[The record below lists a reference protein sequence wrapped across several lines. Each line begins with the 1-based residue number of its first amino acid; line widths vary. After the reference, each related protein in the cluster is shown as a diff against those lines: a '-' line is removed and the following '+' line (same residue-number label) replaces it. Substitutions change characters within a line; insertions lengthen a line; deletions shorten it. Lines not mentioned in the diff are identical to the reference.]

1 MTEIEVARPAAIDP
15 RAGAQLVRRG
25 ADLVVLAEQAYLRL
39 FTVCAAGVALGSLVS
54 LWIGARHTSQGQE
67 PVTIALAAAG
77 VIGSAVVCVRRERL
91 YLWLRGGRWRRFVPV
106 ALAYSLVVIN
116 GPNSPSDWIALPC
129 LMSVAALE
137 PTRWQTPAVGV
148 LGALAYVAGNLVW
161 GAAPLGGYAMSA
173 AGRLIAPVAAAR
185 VTTEVFGLFMLRL
198 HRAEQVHA
206 RRRGVP
212 LKVRAI
218 SDAQP
223 GTPPPEVSTPA
234 PRRRRTAADRLTA
247 RQLEVAVLLADGL
260 SHAEIA
266 ACLGISVRQVDR
278 LVAEGRE
285 RAGAATSAELVA
297 LLIAGLLVPR
307 PAPTAGAADTRQSRG

>member
-1 MTEIEVARPAAIDP
+1 MTEIELAGPTAIAP

-25 ADLVVLAEQAYLRL
+25 ADLVVLAEQAYVRL

-54 LWIGARHTSQGQE
+54 LWIGARHTAQGHE

-77 VIGSAVVCVRRERL
+77 VIGSALVCVRRQRL

-106 ALAYSLVVIN
+106 GLAYSLVVVN
-116 GPNSPSDWIALPC
+116 GPNSPSDWIARPC

-148 LGALAYVAGNLVW
+148 FGALAYVAGNVVW
-161 GAAPLGGYAMSA
+161 GAAPLGGYALSA

-198 HRAEQVHA
+198 HRSEQEYA
-206 RRRGVP
+206 RRRSTP
-212 LKVRAI
+212 LRVRAI
-218 SDAQP
+218 SAASP
-223 GTPPPEVSTPA
+223 SAPAPAASARA
-234 PRRRRTAADRLTA
+234 PRRRRSRADRLTA

-260 SHAEIA
+260 THGEIA

-278 LVAEGRE
+278 LVGEGRE

-297 LLIAGLLVPR
+297 LLVAGLLVP
-307 PAPTAGAADTRQSRG
+307 APVPSAGAGDDREAPR